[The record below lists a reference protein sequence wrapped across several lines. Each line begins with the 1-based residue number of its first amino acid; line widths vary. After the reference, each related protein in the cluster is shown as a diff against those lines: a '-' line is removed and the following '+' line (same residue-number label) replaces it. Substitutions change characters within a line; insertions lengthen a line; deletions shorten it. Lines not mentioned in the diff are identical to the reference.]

1 MLPQGIS
8 VNAVKRLLKVN
19 KVGIQGSIPF
29 RALLIICDDCS
40 SVDPYILQ
48 GASPFSLI
56 QNVVYLAFSY
66 SIERGPSRLMDISM
80 VKQGTSHD
88 SVVFITEVGQ
98 PFSIVI
104 DDTYTVLPHHTVPAN
119 AIVPGSGIQ
128 PVS

>member
-1 MLPQGIS
+1 
-8 VNAVKRLLKVN
+8 
-19 KVGIQGSIPF
+19 
-29 RALLIICDDCS
+29 
-40 SVDPYILQ
+40 
-48 GASPFSLI
+48 
-56 QNVVYLAFSY
+56 
-66 SIERGPSRLMDISM
+66 M